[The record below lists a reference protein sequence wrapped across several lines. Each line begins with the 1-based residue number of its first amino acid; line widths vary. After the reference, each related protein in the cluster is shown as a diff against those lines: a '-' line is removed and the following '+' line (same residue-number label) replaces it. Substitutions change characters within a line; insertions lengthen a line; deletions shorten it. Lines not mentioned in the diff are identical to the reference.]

1 MMNNQKQAYL
11 IAIRTPPVL
20 PDHYIIGGRHVSTGP
35 KSKYRFILYYFN
47 DIMRFDD
54 KMELKEVEDIC
65 KHFKNIYH
73 VFRSHTDSQV
83 WEMILKS
90 LWYWAAHLKRDEMNK
105 TFTDFETIIS
115 FK

>member
-1 MMNNQKQAYL
+1 MNNQKQAYL
-11 IAIRTPPVL
+11 RAIRTPPTL

-35 KSKYRFILYYFN
+35 RSKYRFILYYFN
-47 DIMRFDD
+47 DIVNEDNI
-54 KMELKEVEDIC
+54 ELKETECVC

-73 VFRSHTDSQV
+73 VFRNHTDSQV
-83 WEMILKS
+83 WGMIIKS
-90 LWYWAAHLKRDEMNK
+90 YDIWFDYLLYDNDKN